1 MFAIVSVINTKFFLK
16 QLRSKKLSKYNIFF
30 VTILSSTED
39 GSVKALL
46 QILYGQ
52 YLILISINFSQKIP
66 IELSKLVKTKV
77 IAPLEQ
83 LK

>member
-1 MFAIVSVINTKFFLK
+1 MFAIVSVINTTFFLK
-16 QLRSKKLSKYNIFF
+16 QLRSKKLSKYNIFY

-52 YLILISINFSQKIP
+52 YLILKRELFSQNT
-66 IELSKLVKTKV
+66 IELSKFVKTKV
-77 IAPLEQ
+77 IALEQ